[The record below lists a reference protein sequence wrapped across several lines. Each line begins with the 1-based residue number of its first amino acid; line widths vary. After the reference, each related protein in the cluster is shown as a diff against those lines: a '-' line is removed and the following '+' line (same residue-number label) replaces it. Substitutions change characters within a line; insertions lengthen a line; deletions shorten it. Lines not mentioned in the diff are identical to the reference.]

1 MTVVRFNDRTPIFDV
16 KDSFLL
22 SQLLKHERIQAVWN
36 SVHEEKTIHN
46 QMDFAFVSWDKT
58 ILMINPLGIVLCS
71 NEIRMILGYY
81 LASYAKVNA
90 IVQNTVTILENDMP
104 RENGLHSK
112 PSSFDWG

>member
-1 MTVVRFNDRTPIFDV
+1 
-16 KDSFLL
+16 
-22 SQLLKHERIQAVWN
+22 
-36 SVHEEKTIHN
+36 
-46 QMDFAFVSWDKT
+46 
-58 ILMINPLGIVLCS
+58 MINPLGIVLCS

-112 PSSFDWG
+112 PSSFD